1 MAIVTLDETILI
13 KFICYDCGHIW
24 DENFEGDSDK
34 FAQDVILQILLRLVE
49 QDTDN

>member
-24 DENFEGDSDK
+24 DENFEGDSTNCPK
-34 FAQDVILQILLRLVE
+34 CNSP
-49 QDTDN
+49 DTAKISRTRYG